1 MMRLIALLT
10 LSLVLAGCA
19 GGMSKKECLYADWR
33 AIGYEDGAQGRDA
46 SAIGSRRV
54 ACADKAKITPD
65 MEAYLSGREKGLDQF
80 CRPAN
85 GFDYGSRGYS
95 YTGACAARD
104 EGAFVAAYE
113 KGLTLYGFVENY
125 NAASN
130 ALANAHDELGNIDHQ
145 IAHAQAALVN
155 PVTPHPER
163 LDHLAELKTLYE
175 RRDKVRDAI
184 PHLTRDADRA
194 QAELEDYR
202 HEMADRDYA
211 RGALAATASSY

>member
-1 MMRLIALLT
+1 MRLAVLA
-10 LSLVLAGCA
+10 SLVFAIAGCA

-54 ACADKAKITPD
+54 ACADKAKVTPD
-65 MEAYLSGREKGLDQF
+65 MEAYLAGRENGLDQF
-80 CRPAN
+80 CRPAS
-85 GFDYGSRGYS
+85 GFEYGSRGYS
-95 YTGACAARD
+95 YSGACANRD

-113 KGLTLYGFVENY
+113 KGLSLFRLVENY
-125 NAASN
+125 NAASG
-130 ALANAHDELGNIDHQ
+130 ALAGAHEELENIDHQ

-155 PVTPHPER
+155 PATPHPAR
-163 LDHLAELKTLYE
+163 LDHLAELKTLYG

-184 PHLTRDADRA
+184 PRLTREADRA
-194 QAELEDYR
+194 EAELEDYR

-211 RGALAATASSY
+211 RGALRATAASY

>member
-1 MMRLIALLT
+1 MRLVAFALLVLT
-10 LSLVLAGCA
+10 LVGCA

-54 ACADKAKITPD
+54 ACADKAQVTPD
-65 MEAYLSGREKGLDQF
+65 MEAYLAGRERGLDQF

-113 KGLTLYGFVENY
+113 KGLTLYGLVENY
-125 NAASN
+125 NAASRALVN
-130 ALANAHDELGNIDHQ
+130 ANTDLDNIDHQ

-163 LDHLAELKTLYE
+163 LDHLAELKTLYT

-184 PHLTRDADRA
+184 PVLTRDVDRA
-194 QAELEDYR
+194 EAELEDYR

-211 RGALAATASSY
+211 RGALRATAASY

>member
-1 MMRLIALLT
+1 MRFVV
-10 LSLVLAGCA
+10 SVLVLFALSGCA
-19 GGMSKKECLYADWR
+19 GGMSKKECLYADWS

-54 ACADKAKITPD
+54 ACADKAKVTPD
-65 MEAYLSGREKGLDQF
+65 MEAYLAGREKGLDHF

-95 YTGACAARD
+95 YKGVCSARE

-113 KGLTLYGFVENY
+113 KGLTLHGLIAKFD
-125 NAASN
+125 AASR
-130 ALANAHDELGNIDHQ
+130 ALASAHADLDAIDHQ

-155 PVTPHPER
+155 PATPHPAR
-163 LDHLAELKTLYE
+163 LDHLAELKTLYS

-184 PHLTRDADRA
+184 PDLARDVDFAE
-194 QAELEDYR
+194 AELEDYR
-202 HEMADRDYA
+202 QEVADRDYVNEA
-211 RGALAATASSY
+211 VRASAVRY

>member
-1 MMRLIALLT
+1 MRLFALPFL
-10 LSLVLAGCA
+10 LLALAGCA

-33 AIGYEDGAQGRDA
+33 AIGFEDGAQGRDA

-54 ACADKAKITPD
+54 ACADKAQIAPD
-65 MEAYLSGREKGLDQF
+65 MDAYLAGREKGLDQF

-113 KGLTLYGFVENY
+113 KGLTLHGLVSNY
-125 NAASN
+125 DAASR
-130 ALANAHDELGNIDHQ
+130 ALASAHADLDNIDHQ

-155 PVTPHPER
+155 PATPHPAR
-163 LDHLAELKTLYE
+163 LDHLAELKTLYT

-184 PHLTRDADRA
+184 PDLARDVDFAEV
-194 QAELEDYR
+194 ELEDYR
-202 HEMADRDYA
+202 REISDRDYA
-211 RGALAATASSY
+211 RGALRATPASY

>member
-1 MMRLIALLT
+1 MRRIALL
-10 LSLVLAGCA
+10 LFSLLLAGCA

-54 ACADKAKITPD
+54 ACADKAKVTPD

-113 KGLTLYGFVENY
+113 KGLTLFGLVENY

-130 ALANAHDELGNIDHQ
+130 ALASAHQDLENIDHS

-155 PVTPHPER
+155 PLTPHPER
-163 LDHLAELKTLYE
+163 LDHLAELKTLYG

-184 PHLTRDADRA
+184 PHLVRDTDRA
-194 QAELEDYR
+194 EAELDDYR
-202 HEMADRDYA
+202 REMADRDYA
-211 RGALAATASSY
+211 RAAMQASEASY

>member
-1 MMRLIALLT
+1 MRFAILASLL
-10 LSLVLAGCA
+10 LALAGCA

-54 ACADKAKITPD
+54 ACADKAQVTPD
-65 MEAYLSGREKGLDQF
+65 MEAYLAGRERGLDQF

-95 YTGACAARD
+95 YTGACASRD
-104 EGAFVAAYE
+104 ERAFVAAYE
-113 KGLTLYGFVENY
+113 KGLTLYRLVENY
-125 NAASN
+125 NAASH
-130 ALANAHDELGNIDHQ
+130 ALTNANADLDNIDHE

-163 LDHLAELKTLYE
+163 LDHLAELKTLYA

-184 PHLTRDADRA
+184 PNLARDVDIAE
-194 QAELEDYR
+194 AELEDYR
-202 HEMADRDYA
+202 REMADRDYA
-211 RGALAATASSY
+211 EGALRATTASY